1 VPPTP
6 ESEKLPRPRQV
17 TLAAALVMGASGMLV
32 VSVFERLGDLRSIES
47 RLAIEEFISQPPGSD
62 LGLDLE
68 SVLDIL
74 YVVSMVAAGLAT
86 AAAILGFHVLK
97 RNRSARIGLS
107 VLALPLFLCGLV
119 TGGFLASVVAASV
132 AMLWLSP
139 SRQWFAGTTPEPVP
153 STPSNASTPTAATPA
168 PRPAPTA
175 PPLPPPGPSAAQQ
188 PPPAWP
194 AYAAT
199 QPPPWVPPPA
209 PPPRRPAAV
218 AAACA
223 ITWACCALAALM
235 SVLLVGV
242 LIADPEGLITEMHR
256 QNPTL
261 VDQGVSDGA
270 LRSASWVTAV
280 VCLVWAVASGLLA
293 VLAFQRRRWAAI
305 GLAVSAAV
313 VGLLCLVGSL
323 LSPPLVVPGLLA
335 AATVALLLQSSAQR
349 WLGRRDVRGA
359 ARGPGMMR

>member
-1 VPPTP
+1 MPPTP

-47 RLAIEEFISQPPGSD
+47 RLAIEEFINQPPGSD

-74 YVVSMVAAGLAT
+74 YVVSMLAAGLAT

-97 RNRSARIGLS
+97 RNRSARLGLS
-107 VLALPLFLCGLV
+107 VLAVPLFLCGLV

-139 SRQWFAGTTPEPVP
+139 SRHWFAGTTPEPVP
-153 STPSNASTPTAATPA
+153 SVAASAPPPTPS
-168 PRPAPTA
+168 A
-175 PPLPPPGPSAAQQ
+175 PPLPPPGPPATQL
-188 PPPAWP
+188 PPAWP

-199 QPPPWVPPPA
+199 QPPPWVPAPA
-209 PPPRRPAAV
+209 PPPRRPRAV

-235 SVLLVGV
+235 SLLLVGV
-242 LIADPEGLITEMHR
+242 LTADPEGLIAEMHR

-261 VDQGVSDGA
+261 VDQGVSDGT

-305 GLAVSAAV
+305 GLVISAAI
-313 VGLLCLVGSL
+313 VGLFCLVGSL

-349 WLGRRDVRGA
+349 WLGRRDVPGA

>member
-1 VPPTP
+1 MPPTP

-47 RLAIEEFISQPPGSD
+47 RLAIEEFINRPPGSD

-68 SVLDIL
+68 SVLDLL

-97 RNRSARIGLS
+97 RNRSARLGLS
-107 VLALPLFLCGLV
+107 VLAVPLFLCGLV

-139 SRQWFAGTTPEPVP
+139 ARHWFAGTTPEPVP
-153 STPSNASTPTAATPA
+153 SSASTPTAAPTP
-168 PRPAPTA
+168 PPTPTPTP
-175 PPLPPPGPSAAQQ
+175 PPLPPPGPSATQL

-199 QPPPWVPPPA
+199 QPPPWVPAPA
-209 PPPRRPAAV
+209 PPPRRPTAV

-223 ITWACCALAALM
+223 ITWVCCALAALM
-235 SVLLVGV
+235 SLLLVGV
-242 LIADPEGLITEMHR
+242 LTADPEGLIAEMHR

-280 VCLVWAVASGLLA
+280 VCLVWAVVSGLLA
-293 VLAFQRRRWAAI
+293 VLTFQRRRWAAI
-305 GLAVSAAV
+305 GLVISAAI
-313 VGLLCLVGSL
+313 VGLFCLVGSF
-323 LSPPLVVPGLLA
+323 LSPPLVIPGLLA

-349 WLGRRDVRGA
+349 WLGRRDVPGA

>member
-1 VPPTP
+1 VPTTP

-47 RLAIEEFISQPPGSD
+47 RLAIEEFINQPPGSD

-119 TGGFLASVVAASV
+119 TGGVLASVVAASV

-153 STPSNASTPTAATPA
+153 SNPSNPSTPTTPA
-168 PRPAPTA
+168 PAPPPVPTA

-188 PPPAWP
+188 PPPSWP

-199 QPPPWVPPPA
+199 QPPPWVPPAA
-209 PPPRRPAAV
+209 PPPRRPTAV

-242 LIADPEGLITEMHR
+242 LGDGGRLPGLGGRVRTARRPGVPAAALGRHR
-256 QNPTL
+256 AGRLGGGRRAALPGRLLRLTPARRPRPA
-261 VDQGVSDGA
+261 GRGDGRPA
-270 LRSASWVTAV
+270 APVLGA
-280 VCLVWAVASGLLA
+280 AVAAPARRPRCRSGS
-293 VLAFQRRRWAAI
+293 RHDEMSR
-305 GLAVSAAV
+305 
-313 VGLLCLVGSL
+313 
-323 LSPPLVVPGLLA
+323 
-335 AATVALLLQSSAQR
+335 
-349 WLGRRDVRGA
+349 
-359 ARGPGMMR
+359 

>member
-1 VPPTP
+1 MPPTP

-68 SVLDIL
+68 SVLDLL

-97 RNRSARIGLS
+97 RSRSARLGLS

-139 SRQWFAGTTPEPVP
+139 ARHWFAGTTPEPVP
-153 STPSNASTPTAATPA
+153 SSASTPAAAPA
-168 PRPAPTA
+168 PPPAPTA
-175 PPLPPPGPSAAQQ
+175 PPLPPPGPSATQL

-199 QPPPWVPPPA
+199 QPPPWVPAPA
-209 PPPRRPAAV
+209 PPPRRPTAV

-235 SVLLVGV
+235 SLLLVGV
-242 LIADPEGLITEMHR
+242 LTADPEGLIAEMHR

-280 VCLVWAVASGLLA
+280 VCLVWAVVSGLLA

-305 GLAVSAAV
+305 GLVISAAI
-313 VGLLCLVGSL
+313 VGLFCLVGSL

-349 WLGRRDVRGA
+349 WLGRRDVPGA

>member
-1 VPPTP
+1 
-6 ESEKLPRPRQV
+6 V

-97 RNRSARIGLS
+97 RNRAARIGLS

-153 STPSNASTPTAATPA
+153 STPSTPSNAANASTPTAATPA

-175 PPLPPPGPSAAQQ
+175 PTAT
-188 PPPAWP
+188 AWP
-194 AYAAT
+194 T
-199 QPPPWVPPPA
+199 TSS
-209 PPPRRPAAV
+209 R
-218 AAACA
+218 
-223 ITWACCALAALM
+223 M
-235 SVLLVGV
+235 
-242 LIADPEGLITEMHR
+242 
-256 QNPTL
+256 PT
-261 VDQGVSDGA
+261 G
-270 LRSASWVTAV
+270 SAS
-280 VCLVWAVASGLLA
+280 C
-293 VLAFQRRRWAAI
+293 
-305 GLAVSAAV
+305 
-313 VGLLCLVGSL
+313 
-323 LSPPLVVPGLLA
+323 
-335 AATVALLLQSSAQR
+335 
-349 WLGRRDVRGA
+349 
-359 ARGPGMMR
+359 M

>member
-1 VPPTP
+1 MPPTP

-17 TLAAALVMGASGMLV
+17 TLAAGLVMGASGMLV

-47 RLAIEEFISQPPGSD
+47 RLAIEEFINQPPGSD

-68 SVLDIL
+68 SVLDLL

-97 RNRSARIGLS
+97 RSRSARLGLS

-139 SRQWFAGTTPEPVP
+139 ARHWFAGTTPEPIP
-153 STPSNASTPTAATPA
+153 STPTPA
-168 PRPAPTA
+168 PPPPTA
-175 PPLPPPGPSAAQQ
+175 PPLPPLPPPGPPATQ

-194 AYAAT
+194 AYAAS
-199 QPPPWVPPPA
+199 QPPPWVPAPA
-209 PPPRRPAAV
+209 PPPRRPTAV

-235 SVLLVGV
+235 SLLLIGV
-242 LIADPEGLITEMHR
+242 LTADPDGLIAEMHR

-270 LRSASWVTAV
+270 LRSASWLTAV
-280 VCLVWAVASGLLA
+280 VCLVWAVVSGLLA
-293 VLAFQRRRWAAI
+293 VLTFQRRRWAAI
-305 GLAVSAAV
+305 GLAVSAAI
-313 VGLLCLVGSL
+313 VGLFCLVGSL
-323 LSPPLVVPGLLA
+323 VSPPLVVPGLLA

-349 WLGRRDVRGA
+349 WLGRRDVPGA

>member
-1 VPPTP
+1 
-6 ESEKLPRPRQV
+6 
-17 TLAAALVMGASGMLV
+17 LAAALVMGASGMLV

-68 SVLDIL
+68 SVLDLL
-74 YVVSMVAAGLAT
+74 YVVSMAAAGLAT

-97 RNRSARIGLS
+97 RSRSARLGLS
-107 VLALPLFLCGLV
+107 VLAVPLFLCGLV

-139 SRQWFAGTTPEPVP
+139 ARHWFAGTRPEPVP
-153 STPSNASTPTAATPA
+153 STSTPA
-168 PRPAPTA
+168 PPPPTA
-175 PPLPPPGPSAAQQ
+175 PPLPPPGPPATQL
-188 PPPAWP
+188 PPAWP

-199 QPPPWVPPPA
+199 QPPPWVPAPV
-209 PPPRRPAAV
+209 PPPRRPTAV

-235 SVLLVGV
+235 SLLLVGV
-242 LIADPEGLITEMHR
+242 LTADPEGLIAEMHR

-261 VDQGVSDGA
+261 VDQGVSEGA
-270 LRSASWVTAV
+270 LRSATWLTAV
-280 VCLVWAVASGLLA
+280 VCLVWAVVSGLLA

-305 GLAVSAAV
+305 GLAISAAIV
-313 VGLLCLVGSL
+313 AVFCLVGAL

-335 AATVALLLQSSAQR
+335 AATVTLLLQPSAKR
-349 WLGRRDVRGA
+349 WLGRRNVPGA

>member
-1 VPPTP
+1 MPPTP
-6 ESEKLPRPRQV
+6 DSEKLPRPRQV

-47 RLAIEEFISQPPGSD
+47 RLAIEEFINQPPGSD

-74 YVVSMVAAGLAT
+74 YVVSMIAAGLAT

-97 RNRSARIGLS
+97 RNRSARLGLS
-107 VLALPLFLCGLV
+107 VLAVPLFLCGLV

-139 SRQWFAGTTPEPVP
+139 ARHWFDGTTPEAVP
-153 STPSNASTPTAATPA
+153 SSPSSPSGPSTT
-168 PRPAPTA
+168 RQPAPTA
-175 PPLPPPGPSAAQQ
+175 PPLPPPGPPATQL

-199 QPPPWVPPPA
+199 QPPPWVPAPA
-209 PPPRRPAAV
+209 RPPRRPTAV

-235 SVLLVGV
+235 SLLLVGV
-242 LIADPEGLITEMHR
+242 LAADPDGLIAEMHR

-261 VDQGVSDGA
+261 VDQGVSDGT

-305 GLAVSAAV
+305 GLVISAAI
-313 VGLLCLVGSL
+313 VGLFCLVGSL

-349 WLGRRDVRGA
+349 WLGWRDVPGA

>member
-17 TLAAALVMGASGMLV
+17 TLAAGLVMGASGMLV

-47 RLAIEEFISQPPGSD
+47 RLAIEEFINQPPGSD

-68 SVLDIL
+68 SVLDLL

-97 RNRSARIGLS
+97 RSRSARLGLS

-139 SRQWFAGTTPEPVP
+139 ARHWFAGTTPEPIP
-153 STPSNASTPTAATPA
+153 STPTPA
-168 PRPAPTA
+168 PPPPTA
-175 PPLPPPGPSAAQQ
+175 PPLPPLPPPGPPATQ

-194 AYAAT
+194 AYAAS
-199 QPPPWVPPPA
+199 QPPPWVPAPA
-209 PPPRRPAAV
+209 PPPRRPTAV

-235 SVLLVGV
+235 SLLLVGV
-242 LIADPEGLITEMHR
+242 LTADPDGLIAEMHR

-270 LRSASWVTAV
+270 LRSASWLTAV
-280 VCLVWAVASGLLA
+280 VCLVWAVVSGLLA

-305 GLAVSAAV
+305 GLAISAAI
-313 VGLLCLVGSL
+313 VGLFCLLGSL

-335 AATVALLLQSSAQR
+335 AATVTLLLQSSAKR
-349 WLGRRDVRGA
+349 WLGRRDIPGA

>member
-47 RLAIEEFISQPPGSD
+47 RLAIEEFINRPPGSD

-97 RNRSARIGLS
+97 GNRSARLGLS
-107 VLALPLFLCGLV
+107 VLAVPLFLCGLV

-139 SRQWFAGTTPEPVP
+139 ARHWFAGTTPEPVP
-153 STPSNASTPTAATPA
+153 STPSTPSAATPA
-168 PRPAPTA
+168 PPPAPTA
-175 PPLPPPGPSAAQQ
+175 PPLPPPGPPATQLS
-188 PPPAWP
+188 PPAWP
-194 AYAAT
+194 AYAAV
-199 QPPPWVPPPA
+199 QPPPWVPAPA
-209 PPPRRPAAV
+209 PPPRRPTAV

-235 SVLLVGV
+235 SLLLVGV
-242 LIADPEGLITEMHR
+242 LIADPEGLIAEMHR

-270 LRSASWVTAV
+270 LRSASWLTAV

-305 GLAVSAAV
+305 GLVISAAI
-313 VGLLCLVGSL
+313 VGLFCLVGSL
-323 LSPPLVVPGLLA
+323 VSPPLVVPGLLA
-335 AATVALLLQSSAQR
+335 AATVALLLKSSAQR
-349 WLGRRDVRGA
+349 WLGRRDVPGA

>member
-47 RLAIEEFISQPPGSD
+47 RLAIEEFLNRPPGSD

-68 SVLDIL
+68 SVLDLL

-97 RNRSARIGLS
+97 RNRSARLGLS
-107 VLALPLFLCGLV
+107 VLAVPLFLCGLV

-139 SRQWFAGTTPEPVP
+139 ARHWFAGTTPEPVP
-153 STPSNASTPTAATPA
+153 SSASTPAA
-168 PRPAPTA
+168 APTPPPTPTPTP
-175 PPLPPPGPSAAQQ
+175 PPLPPPGPSATQL

-199 QPPPWVPPPA
+199 QPPPWVPAPA
-209 PPPRRPAAV
+209 PPPRRPTAV

-235 SVLLVGV
+235 SLLLVGV
-242 LIADPEGLITEMHR
+242 LTADPEGLIAEMHR
-256 QNPTL
+256 QNATL

-270 LRSASWVTAV
+270 LRSASWVIAV
-280 VCLVWAVASGLLA
+280 VCLVWAVVSGLLA

-305 GLAVSAAV
+305 GLVISAAI
-313 VGLLCLVGSL
+313 VGLFCLVGSF
-323 LSPPLVVPGLLA
+323 LSPPLVIPGLLA

-349 WLGRRDVRGA
+349 WLGWRDVPGA
-359 ARGPGMMR
+359 ARGPGVMR

>member
-1 VPPTP
+1 MPPTP

-68 SVLDIL
+68 SVLDLL

-97 RNRSARIGLS
+97 RSRSARLGLS
-107 VLALPLFLCGLV
+107 VLAVPLFLCGLV

-139 SRQWFAGTTPEPVP
+139 ARHWFAGTTPEPVP
-153 STPSNASTPTAATPA
+153 SSPSTRSVATPRTAAIGRPRASRCPRPA
-168 PRPAPTA
+168 PRPRSCRRRSGRRT
-175 PPLPPPGPSAAQQ
+175 
-188 PPPAWP
+188 PPASRRRGSRR
-194 AYAAT
+194 
-199 QPPPWVPPPA
+199 
-209 PPPRRPAAV
+209 PRRPRAGRTAV

-235 SVLLVGV
+235 SLLLVGV
-242 LIADPEGLITEMHR
+242 LTADPEGLIAEMHR

-280 VCLVWAVASGLLA
+280 VCLVWAVGVRPAGGAGVPAAALGRHRAGHLGRDRRA
-293 VLAFQRRRWAAI
+293 VLPGGLPALAPARGPRPAGCGDGRPAAP
-305 GLAVSAAV
+305 A
-313 VGLLCLVGSL
+313 
-323 LSPPLVVPGLLA
+323 
-335 AATVALLLQSSAQR
+335 SAQR
-349 WLGRRDVRGA
+349 WLGRRDVPGA
-359 ARGPGMMR
+359 ARGPGMM

>member
-1 VPPTP
+1 MPPTP
-6 ESEKLPRPRQV
+6 ESQQLPRPRQV

-47 RLAIEEFISQPPGSD
+47 RLAIEEFINRPPGSD

-68 SVLDIL
+68 SVLDLL

-139 SRQWFAGTTPEPVP
+139 ARQWFAGITPDPVP
-153 STPSNASTPTAATPA
+153 STPAPA
-168 PRPAPTA
+168 PPPPTA
-175 PPLPPPGPSAAQQ
+175 PPLAPPGPPATQL
-188 PPPAWP
+188 PPPVWP

-199 QPPPWVPPPA
+199 QPPPWVPAPAPA
-209 PPPRRPAAV
+209 PPPRRPTAV

-223 ITWACCALAALM
+223 ITWACCAFVALM
-235 SVLLVGV
+235 SLLLVGV
-242 LIADPEGLITEMHR
+242 LVADSEGLITEMHR

-261 VDQGVSDGA
+261 VDQGISDGA

-280 VCLVWAVASGLLA
+280 VCLVWAVASGVLA

-305 GLAVSAAV
+305 GLAISAAV

-323 LSPPLVVPGLLA
+323 VSPPLVVPGLLA

-349 WLGRRDVRGA
+349 WLGRRDVPGA

>member
-47 RLAIEEFISQPPGSD
+47 RLAIEEFLNRPPGSD

-68 SVLDIL
+68 SVLDLL

-97 RNRSARIGLS
+97 RNRSARLGLS
-107 VLALPLFLCGLV
+107 VLAVPLFLCGLV

-139 SRQWFAGTTPEPVP
+139 ARHWFAGTTPEPVP
-153 STPSNASTPTAATPA
+153 SSASTPAAAPTPPPA
-168 PRPAPTA
+168 PPR
-175 PPLPPPGPSAAQQ
+175 LPPPGPSATQL

-209 PPPRRPAAV
+209 PPPRRPTAV

-242 LIADPEGLITEMHR
+242 LIADSEGLITEMHR

-280 VCLVWAVASGLLA
+280 VCLVWAVVSGLLA

-305 GLAVSAAV
+305 GLAVSAAI

-323 LSPPLVVPGLLA
+323 LSPPLLVPGLLA

-349 WLGRRDVRGA
+349 WLGRRDVPGA

>member
-1 VPPTP
+1 
-6 ESEKLPRPRQV
+6 V
-17 TLAAALVMGASGMLV
+17 TLAAALVMGASAMLV

-47 RLAIEEFISQPPGSD
+47 RLAIEEFINQPPGSD

-97 RNRSARIGLS
+97 RSRSARLGLS

-139 SRQWFAGTTPEPVP
+139 ARHWFAGTSPEPVP
-153 STPSNASTPTAATPA
+153 STPAPA
-168 PRPAPTA
+168 PPPPTA
-175 PPLPPPGPSAAQQ
+175 PPLAPPGPPATQL

-199 QPPPWVPPPA
+199 QPPPWVPAPG
-209 PPPRRPAAV
+209 PPPRRPTAV

-223 ITWACCALAALM
+223 ITWASCALAALM
-235 SVLLVGV
+235 SLLLVGV
-242 LIADPEGLITEMHR
+242 LTADPDGLIAEMHR

-261 VDQGVSDGA
+261 VDQGVSDAA

-305 GLAVSAAV
+305 GLVISAAI
-313 VGLLCLVGSL
+313 VGLLCLVGAL

-335 AATVALLLQSSAQR
+335 ATTVTLLLQSPAQR
-349 WLGRRDVRGA
+349 WLRQRDVPGA

>member
-1 VPPTP
+1 
-6 ESEKLPRPRQV
+6 
-17 TLAAALVMGASGMLV
+17 M
-32 VSVFERLGDLRSIES
+32 
-47 RLAIEEFISQPPGSD
+47 
-62 LGLDLE
+62 LDL
-68 SVLDIL
+68 L

-97 RNRSARIGLS
+97 RNRSARLGLS
-107 VLALPLFLCGLV
+107 VLAVPLFLCGLV

-139 SRQWFAGTTPEPVP
+139 ARHWFAGTTPEPVP
-153 STPSNASTPTAATPA
+153 SSASTPAAAPA
-168 PRPAPTA
+168 PPPAPTPHPRCPHRA
-175 PPLPPPGPSAAQQ
+175 PRRRRL

-199 QPPPWVPPPA
+199 QPPPWVPAPA
-209 PPPRRPAAV
+209 PPPRRPTAV

-235 SVLLVGV
+235 SLLLVGV
-242 LIADPEGLITEMHR
+242 LTADPEGLIAEMHR

-280 VCLVWAVASGLLA
+280 VCLVWAVVVRPARGAGVPAAALGRHRAGHLGRRSSGC
-293 VLAFQRRRWAAI
+293 
-305 GLAVSAAV
+305 SAWSAP
-313 VGLLCLVGSL
+313 S
-323 LSPPLVVPGLLA
+323 LSPPLVIPGLLA

-349 WLGRRDVRGA
+349 WLGRRDVPGA

>member
-17 TLAAALVMGASGMLV
+17 TMAAALVMGASGMLV

-47 RLAIEEFISQPPGSD
+47 RLAIEEFINQPPGSD

-97 RNRSARIGLS
+97 RNRSARLGLS
-107 VLALPLFLCGLV
+107 VLAAPLFLCGLV

-139 SRQWFAGTTPEPVP
+139 ARHWFAVTTPEPVP
-153 STPSNASTPTAATPA
+153 SVPSSATTSA
-168 PRPAPTA
+168 PPPPAPTA
-175 PPLPPPGPSAAQQ
+175 PPLPPPGPPATQL

-199 QPPPWVPPPA
+199 QPPPWVPAPA
-209 PPPRRPAAV
+209 PPPRRPTAV

-235 SVLLVGV
+235 SLLLVGV
-242 LIADPEGLITEMHR
+242 LTADPEGLIAEMHR

-261 VDQGVSDGA
+261 VDQGVSDGT

-293 VLAFQRRRWAAI
+293 VLAFLRRRWAAI
-305 GLAVSAAV
+305 GLVISAAI
-313 VGLLCLVGSL
+313 VGLFCLVGSL
-323 LSPPLVVPGLLA
+323 VSPPLVVPGLLA
-335 AATVALLLQSSAQR
+335 AATVALLLQPSAQR
-349 WLGRRDVRGA
+349 WLGRRDVPGA

>member
-1 VPPTP
+1 VSPTP
-6 ESEKLPRPRQV
+6 ESEKLPRPRQL
-17 TLAAALVMGASGMLV
+17 TLAAGLVMGASGMLV

-47 RLAIEEFISQPPGSD
+47 RLAIEEFIDQPPGSD

-68 SVLDIL
+68 SVLDLL
-74 YVVSMVAAGLAT
+74 YVVSMMAAGLAT

-97 RNRSARIGLS
+97 RSRSARLGLS
-107 VLALPLFLCGLV
+107 VLAVPLFLCGLV

-139 SRQWFAGTTPEPVP
+139 ARHWFAGTTPEPVP
-153 STPSNASTPTAATPA
+153 SPPTPA
-168 PRPAPTA
+168 PPPPTA
-175 PPLPPPGPSAAQQ
+175 PPMPTTPPLPPQG
-188 PPPAWP
+188 PPATQLPPVWP

-199 QPPPWVPPPA
+199 QPPPWVPAPV

-218 AAACA
+218 ATACA

-235 SVLLVGV
+235 SLLLVGV
-242 LIADPEGLITEMHR
+242 LTADPDGLIAEMHR

-270 LRSASWVTAV
+270 LLSACWLTAV
-280 VCLVWAVASGLLA
+280 VCLVWAVVSGVLA

-305 GLAVSAAV
+305 GLGVSAAV
-313 VGLLCLVGSL
+313 VGLFCLVGSL

-335 AATVALLLQSSAQR
+335 AATVALLLQSSAKR
-349 WLGRRDVRGA
+349 WLGRRDVPGA

>member
-1 VPPTP
+1 MPPTP

-47 RLAIEEFISQPPGSD
+47 RLAIEEFINQPPGSD

-68 SVLDIL
+68 SVLDLL

-97 RNRSARIGLS
+97 RNRSARLALS
-107 VLALPLFLCGLV
+107 VLAVPLFLCGLV

-139 SRQWFAGTTPEPVP
+139 ARHWFAGTTPEPVP
-153 STPSNASTPTAATPA
+153 SSPSTRSVATPA
-168 PRPAPTA
+168 PPPSPTA
-175 PPLPPPGPSAAQQ
+175 PPLPPPGPSATQL
-188 PPPAWP
+188 PPPVWP
-194 AYAAT
+194 AYAAS
-199 QPPPWVPPPA
+199 QPPPWVPAPA
-209 PPPRRPAAV
+209 PPPRRPTAV

-235 SVLLVGV
+235 SLLLVGV
-242 LIADPEGLITEMHR
+242 LTADPEGLIAEMHR

-305 GLAVSAAV
+305 ALVISAAI
-313 VGLLCLVGSL
+313 VGLFCLVGSL

-349 WLGRRDVRGA
+349 WLGRRDVPGA